1 MHHIYHTEG
10 IILGSRNFKEANK
23 YFYILTRDLGLVYA
37 EAEGIRKITSKL
49 RFVLQD
55 FSYVK
60 LDFVKRKNI
69 WRITSAIKTNELDI
83 LKNDFDKLKI
93 LNNISK
99 LLIRLLPEQ
108 ETNENLF
115 VDFLNG
121 LKTFEKIENKQ
132 DLINL
137 EIILVLKIL
146 HNLGYLNG
154 EEIFSNSISSP
165 IQNEFLLDISKNKS
179 FLLREINKALRE
191 SHL

>member
-23 YFYILTRDLGLVYA
+23 YFYILTLDLGLVYA

-60 LDFVKRKNI
+60 IDLVKRKNI
-69 WRITSAIKTNELDI
+69 WRITSALKTNELDF
-83 LKNDFDKLKI
+83 LKNDFLKLKV
-93 LNNISK
+93 LSNINK

-108 ETNENLF
+108 EKNENLF
-115 VDFLNG
+115 IDFKEG
-121 LKTFEKIENKQ
+121 LKIFEKIGNKE
-132 DLINL
+132 DLKNI

-146 HNLGYLNG
+146 HNLGYLNA
-154 EEIFSNSISSP
+154 EEIDSVKSP
-165 IQNEFLLDISKNKS
+165 IQNEFLLDISKNKTTI
-179 FLLREINKALRE
+179 LKQINKALRE

>member
-37 EAEGIRKITSKL
+37 EAEGIRKISSKL

-60 LDFVKRKNI
+60 VDLVKRKNL
-69 WRITSAIKTNELDI
+69 WRITSAIKTNELDF
-83 LKNDFDKLKI
+83 LKKDFLKLKI
-93 LNNISK
+93 FGNINR

-108 ETNENLF
+108 ENNEKLF
-115 VDFLNG
+115 TDFLEG
-121 LKTFEKIENKQ
+121 LKTFEKTDNKN
-132 DLINL
+132 DFKNI

-154 EEIFSNSISSP
+154 EGIFSDNIASP
-165 IQNEFLLDISKNKS
+165 IANEFLLDVSKNKT
-179 FLLREINKALRE
+179 LILRQINKALRE

>member
-1 MHHIYHTEG
+1 MHHIYHTDG

-83 LKNDFDKLKI
+83 LKNDFEKLKI
-93 LNNISK
+93 LNNISR

-115 VDFLNG
+115 VDLLNG

-132 DLINL
+132 ELVNL

-146 HNLGYLNG
+146 HNLGYLNTQ
-154 EEIFSNSISSP
+154 EILSDLNPSP

-179 FLLREINKALRE
+179 FILKEINKALRE

>member
-10 IILGSRNFKEANK
+10 IILGSRNFKEASK

-60 LDFVKRKNI
+60 VDLVKRKNI
-69 WRITSAIKTNELDI
+69 WRITSALKTNELDFI
-83 LKNDFDKLKI
+83 KKDFVKLKV
-93 LNNISK
+93 LSNFNK

-108 ETNENLF
+108 ENNENLF
-115 VDFLNG
+115 LDFKEG
-121 LKTFEKIENKQ
+121 LKTFEKIESRE
-132 DLINL
+132 DLKNI
-137 EIILVLKIL
+137 EIIIVLKIL
-146 HNLGYLNG
+146 YNLGYLNN
-154 EEIFSNSISSP
+154 EKIFSNSIHSP
-165 IQNEFLLDISKNKS
+165 IQNELLLNIAKNKTTI
-179 FLLREINKALRE
+179 LKQINKALRE

>member
-10 IILGSRNFKEANK
+10 IILSSRNFKEASK

-60 LDFVKRKNI
+60 IDLVKRKNV
-69 WRITSAIKTNELDI
+69 WRITSALKTGELDS
-83 LKNDFDKLKI
+83 LKKDFLKLKV
-93 LNNISK
+93 LGNINR

-108 ETNENLF
+108 ENNENLF
-115 VDFLNG
+115 HDFIEG
-121 LKTFEKIENKQ
+121 LKTFEKINSKEDFKN
-132 DLINL
+132 I

-146 HNLGYLNG
+146 HNLGYINN
-154 EEIFSNSISSP
+154 ESIFAEAITSP
-165 IQNEFLLDISKNKS
+165 IQNEFLLDISKNKT
-179 FLLREINKALRE
+179 LILKHINKALRE

>member
-1 MHHIYHTEG
+1 M
-10 IILGSRNFKEANK
+10 GSRNFKEANK

-83 LKNDFDKLKI
+83 LKNDFEKLKI
-93 LNNISK
+93 LNNISR

-115 VDFLNG
+115 VDLLNG

-132 DLINL
+132 ELVNL

-146 HNLGYLNG
+146 HNLGYLNTQ
-154 EEIFSNSISSP
+154 EILSDLNPSP

-179 FLLREINKALRE
+179 FILKEINKALRE

>member
-1 MHHIYHTEG
+1 MHHIYHTDG

-23 YFYILTRDLGLVYA
+23 YFYILTKDLGLVYA

-60 LDFVKRKNI
+60 VDLVKRKNI
-69 WRITSAIKTNELDI
+69 WRITSALKTNELDF
-83 LKNDFDKLKI
+83 LKNDFLKLKV
-93 LNNISK
+93 LSNINK

-108 ETNENLF
+108 EKNENLF
-115 VDFLNG
+115 IDFKEG
-121 LKTFEKIENKQ
+121 LKIFEKIEHKE
-132 DLINL
+132 DLKNI

-146 HNLGYLNG
+146 HNLGYLNA
-154 EEIFSNSISSP
+154 EEINTVKAP
-165 IQNEFLLDISKNKS
+165 IQNEFLLDISKNKIII
-179 FLLREINKALRE
+179 LKQINKALRE

>member
-10 IILGSRNFKEANK
+10 IILSSRNFKEASK

-60 LDFVKRKNI
+60 IDLVKRKNI
-69 WRITSAIKTNELDI
+69 WRITSAIKTNELDF
-83 LKNDFDKLKI
+83 LKKDFLKLKV
-93 LNNISK
+93 LGNINR

-108 ETNENLF
+108 ENNENLF
-115 VDFLNG
+115 HDFIEG
-121 LKTFEKIENKQ
+121 LKTFEKINSKEDFKN
-132 DLINL
+132 I

-146 HNLGYLNG
+146 HNLGYINN
-154 EEIFSNSISSP
+154 ESIFSEAITSP
-165 IQNEFLLDISKNKS
+165 IQNEFLLDISKNKT
-179 FLLREINKALRE
+179 LILKHINKALRE